1 MSKIKP
7 LLWVL
12 VLAVMTMGL
21 QLGAFQVFNIKSVAP
36 NLMLA
41 LVVSVSL
48 CQGSGWGIVLA
59 LVLGAITDA
68 LTGWGMGLNMLQW
81 VIVAGIAG
89 LQELRMHAD
98 RLWLPMVISAGG
110 YVICTV
116 ITWLALYISRVLITF
131 HTAQILQMVGSMLL
145 TSVCACILHL
155 ILYRRLQPVVE
166 DYYVRN
172 LRIYR

>member
-12 VLAVMTMGL
+12 VLAVMTLGL

-48 CQGSGWGIVLA
+48 CQGSSWGIVLA

-68 LTGWGMGLNMLQW
+68 LTGWGMGLSMLQW
-81 VIVAGIAG
+81 VFVAGIAG
-89 LQELRMHAD
+89 
-98 RLWLPMVISAGG
+98 PSG
-110 YVICTV
+110 T
-116 ITWLALYISRVLITF
+116 
-131 HTAQILQMVGSMLL
+131 
-145 TSVCACILHL
+145 
-155 ILYRRLQPVVE
+155 
-166 DYYVRN
+166 
-172 LRIYR
+172 